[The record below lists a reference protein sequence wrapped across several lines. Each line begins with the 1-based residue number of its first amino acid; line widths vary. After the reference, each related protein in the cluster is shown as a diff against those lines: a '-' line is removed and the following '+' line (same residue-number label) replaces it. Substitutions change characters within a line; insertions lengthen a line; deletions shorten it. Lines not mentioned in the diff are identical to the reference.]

1 MPVSAMGKSARKNN
15 LSSIQ
20 TSLICILRNFKETST
35 YRNQTYVKCFFN
47 IRNVYKSLYFCFF
60 HGFFVIWVFLCNRM
74 VFQKQDLIYH
84 ILPVGNGTLTYN
96 GMTCS
101 QLSSRVKFSHELKVF
116 EGHPCNGVPIETLSS
131 YSYRENP
138 GRGQEKSLCI
148 LDFFSSKLCWSFC
161 VPCGEDGQN
170 SYRY

>member
-1 MPVSAMGKSARKNN
+1 MISDTDGRAEVIVNRLIETEEQGIIEKNDITETVFLPAFTMQKFSIHSHWLGIKFLRQITLISNSSLKSLEQWHMPVSAMGKSARKNN

-74 VFQKQDLIYH
+74 VFQK
-84 ILPVGNGTLTYN
+84 
-96 GMTCS
+96 
-101 QLSSRVKFSHELKVF
+101 
-116 EGHPCNGVPIETLSS
+116 
-131 YSYRENP
+131 
-138 GRGQEKSLCI
+138 
-148 LDFFSSKLCWSFC
+148 
-161 VPCGEDGQN
+161 
-170 SYRY
+170 